1 MPVASKPDL
10 KSTGNDDARINP
22 DVAQYQPNYGPDASQ
37 QQSNYGPD
45 VTQQQVKFTQG

>member
-22 DVAQYQPNYGPDASQ
+22 DVAQYQPS
-37 QQSNYGPD
+37 YGPD
-45 VTQQQVKFTQG
+45 VTQQQVSPDVSQQQVKFTQG